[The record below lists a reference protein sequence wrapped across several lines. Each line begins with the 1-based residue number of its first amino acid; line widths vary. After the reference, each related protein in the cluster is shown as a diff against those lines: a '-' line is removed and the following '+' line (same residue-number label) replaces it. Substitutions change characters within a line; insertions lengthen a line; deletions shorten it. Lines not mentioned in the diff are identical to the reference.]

1 MVPLGAEALRS
12 DALTRPADDGRYGS
26 MGAVPTVARWWSSRT
41 DPQRIDL
48 YTRSSCYVTLA
59 LLPLLLLGAVASNWA
74 AGSRWQALALAG
86 AALATTT
93 ACLVLARRGFRD
105 REHDRGTRP
114 DGPSLAAAVVAGL
127 VTVAAALLV
136 TVENPAPSAP
146 WVVAMVGGAVLLALS
161 VTVPTRPLVSGAAAV
176 GVLAGAVSLAEG
188 TPPAEAAAVAASAWV
203 ALTAFVAGFR
213 FSVWILDVVLEM
225 ERTRGVQAQLAVAE
239 ERLRFARDLHD
250 VMGRN
255 LSAIAVKSQL
265 AAELVRRGRDGA
277 ADELADISRVAEESL
292 REVRDVV
299 RDYRRTDLPGE
310 LAGAR
315 SVLRA
320 AGVGVTVTGEEDAVA
335 LPEPVQT
342 ALGWVV
348 REAVTNVL
356 RHSRASWCTV
366 ELRAAGGEAE
376 LQVVNDGAR
385 GTETAW
391 GNGLTGLAERL
402 AAGGGRLSA
411 GRDGDRFVLAATVPV
426 GVPA

>member
-1 MVPLGAEALRS
+1 VVPLGPA
-12 DALTRPADDGRYGS
+12 ALTRPARDGRYGS
-26 MGAVPTVARWWSSRT
+26 MGAVPTVARWWTSRT

-48 YTRSSCYVTLA
+48 YTRSSYYSMLVALPA
-59 LLPLLLLGAVASNWA
+59 LLLFAVAGDWASDSLGEQLLLAVA
-74 AGSRWQALALAG
+74 AL
-86 AALATTT
+86 TTT
-93 ACLVLARRGFRD
+93 AACLVLAHRGFRD
-105 REHDRGTRP
+105 RAAGPDR
-114 DGPSLAAAVVAGL
+114 PSLLVALVAGSA
-127 VTVAAALLV
+127 TVAAASV
-136 TVENPAPSAP
+136 ATGEGPAPSVP
-146 WVVAMVGGAVLLALS
+146 WVVGLVGCAVLLALS
-161 VTVPTRPLVSGAAAV
+161 VTVPTRPLLRGAAVTGLLAAGVSLGEGDPPFAVVVVGTSIGVAV
-176 GVLAGAVSLAEG
+176 GSF
-188 TPPAEAAAVAASAWV
+188 VAA
-203 ALTAFVAGFR
+203 FR

-255 LSAIAVKSQL
+255 LSVIAVKSQL

-277 ADELADISRVAEESL
+277 VEELAGISRVAEESL

-299 RDYRRTDLPGE
+299 RGYRRSDLPGE

-320 AGVGVTVTGEEDAVA
+320 AGVSVTVTGEEAAVA

-356 RHSRASWCTV
+356 RHSRAGWCTV
-366 ELRAAGGEAE
+366 ELSALGGETE
-376 LQVVNDGAR
+376 LQVANDGAS
-385 GTETAW
+385 GTAESW

-402 AAGGGRLSA
+402 AATGGRLSA
-411 GRDGDRFVLAATVPV
+411 RPDGDRFVLAATVPV

>member
-1 MVPLGAEALRS
+1 VVPLVPAALS
-12 DALTRPADDGRYGS
+12 DPGRDGRYGS

-48 YTRSSCYVTLA
+48 YTRWSYYSTLVFLPLFLLLAVAPGWGAPPRWLA
-59 LLPLLLLGAVASNWA
+59 LVLA
-74 AGSRWQALALAG
+74 A
-86 AALATTT
+86 AALTTT
-93 ACLVLARRGFRD
+93 AASLVLAQQGFRD
-105 REHDRGTRP
+105 RAVRP
-114 DGPSLAAAVVAGL
+114 DDPAHPDRPALAVAVVAGL
-127 VTVAAALLV
+127 VTVGAALAASADGPSPSGPWTAGLV
-136 TVENPAPSAP
+136 AA
-146 WVVAMVGGAVLLALS
+146 GVLLGAS
-161 VTVPTRPLVSGAAAV
+161 VTVPTRPLVAGAAV
-176 GVLAGAVSLAEG
+176 GGALAGAVALAEG
-188 TPPAEAAAVAASAWV
+188 NAPVAAVIMGVSIWVSLV
-203 ALTAFVAGFR
+203 ALVAAFR
-213 FSVWILDVVLEM
+213 FTVWILDVVLEM

-277 ADELADISRVAEESL
+277 AEELVDISRVAEESL

-299 RDYRRTDLPGE
+299 RGYRRTDLPGE

-320 AGVGVTVTGEEDAVA
+320 AGVGVTVTGEEEAGT

-356 RHSRASWCTV
+356 RHSRASWCAV
-366 ELRAAGGEAE
+366 ELRAAGGDAE
-376 LQVVNDGAR
+376 LQVTNGGAR
-385 GTETAW
+385 GSGTTW

-402 AAGGGRLSA
+402 AAAGGRLSA
-411 GRDGDRFVLAATVPV
+411 GPDGDRFVLAATVPAR
-426 GVPA
+426 VPA